1 MRYNSHQSRTAAYN
15 LNAAASELTSGQNF
29 CGHPYELAGDLP
41 HVGSVG
47 PDAPRK
53 ETGSSRGRTR
63 RVLPGLNC
71 SSVFSEA
78 SALSEGFLTGPKGV
92 GATRAHSRTQRG
104 AGRPPSLVVFASVSP
119 WCETA
124 PLVSH
129 CVSLSPEHS
138 QLVHKSS
145 SLRLSSIAGSKG
157 RAVPVCFQSRTA
169 RLNFL

>member
-1 MRYNSHQSRTAAYN
+1 M
-15 LNAAASELTSGQNF
+15 
-29 CGHPYELAGDLP
+29 
-41 HVGSVG
+41 
-47 PDAPRK
+47 
-53 ETGSSRGRTR
+53 
-63 RVLPGLNC
+63 LPGLNC

-78 SALSEGFLTGPKGV
+78 SALSEGFLTGPKAV
-92 GATRAHSRTQRG
+92 GPTRAHSRTQRG

-124 PLVSH
+124 PLVSR

-138 QLVHKSS
+138 QLVHN
-145 SLRLSSIAGSKG
+145 SLRLSSVAGSKA